1 MSKNRAQWGKS
12 YIDDVEYSLSQI
24 RLIRCTQDMRDSY
37 LINQQMPREYHENAE
52 NTIPKQRVIL
62 FQSTDAKI
70 IDTLL
75 MKSRRLRQ
83 MIKMLPSF
91 GCVPKN
97 DRTNDQDQVKMR
109 EKLTRN
115 GEKSPEEIYNFFS
128 LPASTTE
135 GMVQF
140 RLNYKEVFEA
150 KNLHDPQYGLLYRC
164 TPVFELL
171 NFQDFDGKT
180 QKEML
185 RMFLENECF
194 RDSVLLISSTVTPKL
209 EGYSDAVEVIHVS
222 IPLTRDIMEILDERV
237 KVRRK
242 KAKIKKA
249 LPTDY
254 ENVLMMEANSLLG
267 LPLSKIEDVSDTMRL
282 DAGFCCEA
290 EATSTKA
297 RSACRKIRQKRI
309 RELRSGMQ
317 EEDNVLQGIDCTD
330 AAYIACPPGYCQWL
344 DMATKSFKDPN
355 HALGSGEGREKGL
368 LMAGPPGTGKTIMAK
383 YTARR
388 LGVPLM
394 QMMVESVKDK
404 WQGETQNRMKM
415 YLRQVEA
422 MKPCVMVCDEI
433 DKVLQ
438 ESSSDS
444 KTDTEIRAILLK
456 WLQDNNGDVF
466 CFFTANNARNLPNAL
481 IRNGR
486 LSNRMFVFM
495 PSAEQL
501 ARILHMQ
508 LQEASGKSA
517 MQYGEEDE
525 EKMLYCRE
533 FRKRI
538 GGAEVIGDLTRLID
552 SITPENGDT
561 MEDWKDSPLFFTGA
575 DMGKLLE
582 HTNKYMNYSIQFR
595 RKTKR
600 TGEQRAYTFDEFSEA
615 FLRCAKKAQPE
626 GLRNF
631 DSVVDCWMMMRELE
645 FKDVMEVD
653 EDLPKPEGCADS
665 AEPVIPFKLYNTSYT
680 LTEKGEAGVQK
691 KGKPLFDL
699 ARLGK
704 ASNWRGG
711 KPPKAGVL
719 HHYDYFMYQLVT
731 CRIQEIVDKK
741 LYREKLEQKIV
752 G

>member
-1 MSKNRAQWGKS
+1 MSENRARWGKS
-12 YIDDVEYSLSQI
+12 CIDDVEYSLSQI
-24 RLIRCTQDMRDSY
+24 GLIRCTQDMRDSY
-37 LINQQMPREYHENAE
+37 LIAQQMTRAYHENAE
-52 NTIPKQRVIL
+52 NAIPKRRVIL
-62 FQSTDAKI
+62 FQSTDAQI
-70 IDTLL
+70 IDTLM

-83 MIKMLPSF
+83 MIGMLPGF
-91 GCVPKN
+91 GCVPENDGTN
-97 DRTNDQDQVKMR
+97 DRYQADMRARLMQD
-109 EKLTRN
+109 
-115 GEKSPEEIYNFFS
+115 GEKDPQEIYNFFS
-128 LPASTTE
+128 LPAFTQAGE
-135 GMVQF
+135 IRF
-140 RLNYKEVFEA
+140 RLNYCDVFEA
-150 KNLHDPQYGLLYRC
+150 KNLHDPQRCLLYRC

-185 RMFLENECF
+185 RMFLENDCF

-209 EGYSDAVEVIHVS
+209 EGYGDAVEVIHVS
-222 IPLTRDIMEILDERV
+222 MPLIRDIMETLDERV
-237 KVRRK
+237 KSRRRN
-242 KAKIKKA
+242 AAIRSD
-249 LPTDY
+249 LPADY
-254 ENVLMMEANSLLG
+254 ESVLMMEANSLLG
-267 LPLSKIEDVSDTMRL
+267 LPLSKIEDVVSVMRL

-290 EATSTKA
+290 EAATTKA
-297 RSACRKIRQKRI
+297 RSACREIRQKRI

-344 DMATKSFKDPN
+344 DMAAKSFKDPS
-355 HALGSGEGREKGL
+355 HALRSGEGRKKGV

-394 QMMVESVKDK
+394 QLMLESVKNMY
-404 WQGETQNRMKM
+404 QGATQDRLKM

-438 ESSSDS
+438 ESSNDS

-456 WLQDNNGDVF
+456 WLQDNNGDVL
-466 CFFTANNARNLPNAL
+466 CFFTANNARNLPDAL
-481 IRNGR
+481 IRSRR

-508 LQEASGKSA
+508 LQEASEKSA

-525 EKMLYCRE
+525 EKTLFCRA

-538 GGAEVIGDLTRLID
+538 GGTEVIGDLTRLID

-575 DMGKLLE
+575 DMMELLE
-582 HTNKYMNYSIQFR
+582 HTIEYMNYGIPFR
-595 RKTKR
+595 RKTRR
-600 TGEQRAYTFDEFSEA
+600 TGEQRAYTFEEFSEA
-615 FLRCAKKAQPE
+615 FLRCAKMEQPE
-626 GLRNF
+626 GMRNF
-631 DSVVDCWMMMRELE
+631 DRVVDCWMMLRELQY
-645 FKDVMEVD
+645 KDVMLVD
-653 EDLPKPEGCADS
+653 EDLPKPEGCAES
-665 AEPVIPFKLYNTSYT
+665 SEPVIPFRLYNTSYT
-680 LTEKGEAGVQK
+680 LPEKDKTGVQK
-691 KGKPLFDL
+691 KNKPLFDL
-699 ARLGK
+699 ARLGGAK
-704 ASNWRGG
+704 NWRGG
-711 KPPKAGVL
+711 EPPKAAEA

-731 CRIQEIVDKK
+731 GRVQEIVEKE
-741 LYREKLEQKIV
+741 LRREALEKDFAR
-752 G
+752 